1 MSHSAYVDQPRKKT
15 FGKTGASCTF
25 ILKELMDSGLKV
37 QERIIV
43 QCMLFS
49 VSIKIHLLQDQ
60 KLGMGI
66 EGSAYSDARSQAW
79 NSLKQSKES
88 CNFNIDQKVSRLF
101 LLVDSFGLMQHDKLH
116 VDCGLTRSYY

>member
-1 MSHSAYVDQPRKKT
+1 
-15 FGKTGASCTF
+15 
-25 ILKELMDSGLKV
+25 MDSGLKV

-66 EGSAYSDARSQAW
+66 EGSAYSDARSQA
-79 NSLKQSKES
+79 
-88 CNFNIDQKVSRLF
+88 
-101 LLVDSFGLMQHDKLH
+101 
-116 VDCGLTRSYY
+116 